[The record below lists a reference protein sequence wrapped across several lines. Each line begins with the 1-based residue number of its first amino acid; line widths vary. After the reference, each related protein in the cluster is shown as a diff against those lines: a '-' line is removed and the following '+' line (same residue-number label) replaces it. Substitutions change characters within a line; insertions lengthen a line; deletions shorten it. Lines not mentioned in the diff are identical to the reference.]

1 MNRTQPQ
8 NREGATRSDPCRP
21 FLRTR
26 TLTVLAALGAW
37 AIASPCLSQDSSGTV
52 IPDTLTQKAEN
63 QSPDSTG
70 TVIPNALFR
79 KVENRAFSV
88 GEHLVFDIAY
98 GMVKAGTAT
107 MSIPDT
113 QRVGD
118 RPCLHVVTTA
128 ESSPFFS
135 NFFKVRDRVE
145 SFIDLDGIFSWRFEK
160 HLREGRY
167 KANRLELYDQT
178 LRRVFYR
185 KDTIAAPL
193 YVMDILCAFY
203 YTRTQPLE
211 IGKTIVLDSFSD
223 GDVYR
228 LGVLVHRREKVRVPA
243 GTFAC
248 IVVEPVIQGEG
259 IFNQKGKLTIWLT
272 DDERRIPV
280 LLKSKVLVGSIDCRL
295 RSIGK

>member
-1 MNRTQPQ
+1 MNRIPP
-8 NREGATRSDPCRP
+8 RKSACATAWFHFRP
-21 FLRTR
+21 PVRFKTPAG
-26 TLTVLAALGAW
+26 LAALGVLAL
-37 AIASPCLSQDSSGTV
+37 AAGCFAQDSTGVALANDSAGVV
-52 IPDTLTQKAEN
+52 IPDT
-63 QSPDSTG
+63 
-70 TVIPNALFR
+70 LFR

-113 QRVGD
+113 QWVDGK
-118 RPCLHVVTTA
+118 PCLHIVTTA

-145 SFIDLDGIFSWRFEK
+145 SFIDIDGIFSWRFEK

-167 KANRLELYDQT
+167 KANRLERYDQAG
-178 LRRVFYR
+178 RRVFYR
-185 KDTIAAPL
+185 RDTIPAPL
-193 YVMDILCAFY
+193 YVLDILCAFY

-211 IGKTIVLDSFSD
+211 VGRKLELDAFGD

-228 LGVLVHRREKVRVPA
+228 LGVLVHRREKIRVPA
-243 GTFAC
+243 GAFSC
-248 IVVEPVIQGEG
+248 LVVEPVIQGEG
-259 IFNQKGKLTIWLT
+259 IFSQKGKLTIWLT

-280 LLKSKVLVGSIDCRL
+280 LMKSKVLVGSIDCRL